1 MSDPLSAPDRSK
13 DGLPVHIREVGPSDG
28 PLLEALFRCLSP
40 RSIYNRFL
48 APVRHLDDGRIH
60 ALTHMDP
67 TIEFALAA
75 YRRSERGEYLLG
87 VGRMHR
93 VGPEEAEM
101 AIVVGDAWQRLG
113 IGSLLL
119 REVVRRARD
128 TGIRWFLS
136 TVDPNNLP
144 LLRFAEAVGFKGA
157 LHYRDGLLWM
167 RTDVEALFPAP
178 GEDWRSRTPRA

>member
-1 MSDPLSAPDRSK
+1 M
-13 DGLPVHIREVGPSDG
+13 HIREVGPSDG